1 MKKTCDTPS
10 HKPMQIIGGTVTTKS
25 NLPKG
30 KGK

>member
-1 MKKTCDTPS
+1 MPKKCS
-10 HKPMQIIGGTVTTKS
+10 SSKKPMQIIGGTVTTKS